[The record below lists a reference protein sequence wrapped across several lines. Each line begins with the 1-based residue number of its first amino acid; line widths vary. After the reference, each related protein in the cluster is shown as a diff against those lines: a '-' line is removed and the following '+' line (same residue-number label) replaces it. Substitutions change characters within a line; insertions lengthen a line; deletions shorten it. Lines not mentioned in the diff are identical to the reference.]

1 MCSLLSEGQDFASVV
16 SNQGRLVHLV
26 SIIKACVKQL
36 CSALLLKAA
45 QSFLKWHLSKNELRS
60 EVCVVTDFIPEGR

>member
-1 MCSLLSEGQDFASVV
+1 M
-16 SNQGRLVHLV
+16 HLV

-45 QSFLKWHLSKNELRS
+45 QSFLKWHLSKNELRWLK
-60 EVCVVTDFIPEGR
+60 CVLSLASFLKEDDGRRIHLADSA